1 MRDTLG
7 VGTCSFSRFSHS
19 HFPDLSRHGLHYGA
33 KSVARALSFARGG
46 GDIKGGLAFVVMAV
60 RRPCAR
66 VGSGDVSLAA
76 ARDIPPAL
84 LPQRGYLKSS
94 LCPALGCLLDFSSF
108 LLPGVPFS
116 SAGASGSFWACFQGI
131 TGHARASRVLFRR
144 LETPW
149 LWVSRGLHGHQASP
163 RKYLPHYTPRLPA
176 VCLYCVSSDAASC
189 ARGSVLAH

>member
-46 GDIKGGLAFVVMAV
+46 GDIKGGLAFVVMVV

-131 TGHARASRVLFRR
+131 TGHARASRVLFRL